1 MQVNTNTTTRRLF
14 LQLNLTFVFFKL
26 KSIQIVDFSTPSG
39 FESDDDMSSGSD
51 AGSPSREA
59 VAAQLFAYTYR
70 MWSSFEDL
78 YNDINNAAEEVG
90 FAIVKRRSSNKD
102 PSTGQPCRYDL
113 VCDQGKASKPSQA
126 TSKREAYS
134 RKHGCPWK
142 AVAAFYKQ
150 DEGWRFTIKDG
161 SHNHDWATIPATIP
175 THRRRKRTAKVLEAI
190 QTARV
195 QSKNTSNDI
204 AEQIRE
210 KPEFSGI
217 GIIARDVEWEM
228 HKMKAAQLF
237 LHELSSDPT
246 ISCCSSR
253 LGREI

>member
-1 MQVNTNTTTRRLF
+1 VIKAKLPNPLKQLAKERR
-14 LQLNLTFVFFKL
+14 
-26 KSIQIVDFSTPSG
+26 IR
-39 FESDDDMSSGSD
+39 ESM
-51 AGSPSREA
+51 A
-59 VAAQLFAYTYR
+59 VL
-70 MWSSFEDL
+70 
-78 YNDINNAAEEVG
+78 G
-90 FAIVKRRSSNKD
+90 
-102 PSTGQPCRYDL
+102 
-113 VCDQGKASKPSQA
+113 
-126 TSKREAYS
+126 
-134 RKHGCPWK
+134 K